1 MNYVEARSWYARG
14 LRILL
19 RGLPLEERFKIL
31 EQLEAGVPE
40 EEVLQGYGRQ
50 PRKFAPVKAFLE
62 IVEDIRKIRQE
73 AFAEVREDLE
83 DMKEQIQ
90 HRGER

>member
-1 MNYVEARSWYARG
+1 MNYMEAGSSYARG

-19 RGLPLEERFKIL
+19 RALPLEERFKLL

-40 EEVLQGYGRQ
+40 EEVFQDYGRK
-50 PRKFAPVKAFLE
+50 PRKFAPVKAFLK
-62 IVEDIRKIRQE
+62 IVEDIRKIRQA

-83 DMKEQIQ
+83 DMKKQIQ